1 MPSLSETH
9 MENRF
14 HVHPNQTNS
23 HNTAHGGNVMKW
35 IDEVG
40 GMIAKRF
47 ARETVVT
54 AKMGEIDFGTPVPLG
69 GIVLID
75 AFVYETGRTSVK
87 IWFDVYCERTQVR
100 EKDHVTSLRGV
111 YVAVDDNGEPVP
123 VPELTVETERDQ
135 ELYDRVPAARKH
147 SDT

>member
-1 MPSLSETH
+1 

-47 ARETVVT
+47 AREIVVT
-54 AKMGEIDFGTPVPLG
+54 AKMGEINFGQPIPLG
-69 GIVLID
+69 EIVLID
-75 AFVYETGRTSVK
+75 AFVYKTGRTSIHV
-87 IWFDVYCERTQVR
+87 WFDVYWEHTQAR
-100 EKDHVTSLRGV
+100 EKDHVTSLRGI
-111 YVAVDDNGEPVP
+111 YVAVDDDGEPIP
-123 VPELTVETERDQ
+123 VPELTIETEQ
-135 ELYDRVPAARKH
+135 GKKLYERVPATRK
-147 SDT
+147 DTDT